1 MVELNHH
8 FDPGDRVRYET
19 VGEDGFPLVR
29 YGFVGGQ
36 THDDGP
42 VVVMLD
48 GELGG
53 DVVDLD
59 AIEPV
64 HISNVTLQLG
74 GSDLLDE
81 PQLRQGLVELW
92 HAEAE
97 DAGLQI
103 AAIHPVQ
110 NGLGVRD
117 SSEGFALAELMAAGE
132 QYMLRAT
139 PCHNDD
145 TILIAASRPNRW
157 LF

>member
-1 MVELNHH
+1 MVDLNHH

-36 THDDGP
+36 TNDDGP

-59 AIEPV
+59 SIEPV
-64 HISNVTLQLG
+64 SISNVTLKLEG
-74 GSDLLDE
+74 ADLLDE
-81 PQLRQGLVELW
+81 PRLRQGLVKLW

-103 AAIHPVQ
+103 AAVHPVKD
-110 NGLGVRD
+110 GLGVRD

-132 QYMLRAT
+132 LYMLRAT
-139 PCHNDD
+139 PCVNENM
-145 TILIAASRPNRW
+145 ILIAASRPNRW